1 MLFRLIIVY
10 PAMKLE
16 NSSCFPSRSS
26 YPLSLILSLIN
37 FTPDHGFNNICI
49 LMLPSLDLYQTSLF
63 FKGAMLEACKTQS
76 TAVTMPNPQML
87 GHQGTPLHSFW
98 IWQNHQ
104 VSLSVLAVA
113 LGSWGPGHPFLP
125 PRPGAPGTQ
134 SWPGPL
140 HGVLTCRVLL
150 LEAMNGGPLG
160 FGLEQQQEHGF
171 QDACHITK
179 GEGTHQPALGS
190 SPDGAICAG
199 QAVQHNKQGP
209 VGGNIPS
216 GQHLV
221 P

>member
-1 MLFRLIIVY
+1 M
-10 PAMKLE
+10 
-16 NSSCFPSRSS
+16 PS
-26 YPLSLILSLIN
+26 
-37 FTPDHGFNNICI
+37 
-49 LMLPSLDLYQTSLF
+49 
-63 FKGAMLEACKTQS
+63 
-76 TAVTMPNPQML
+76 PQML

-171 QDACHITK
+171 QDACHVTK

-209 VGGNIPS
+209 VGGNTPS